1 MNQNEIMGMT
11 YFLCFLLGIVCI
23 GLMWWSDISSQ
34 KHIEKGWDEAW
45 KGDKHDTTTTK
56 GHEAGA

>member
-1 MNQNEIMGMT
+1 MTQDEIMGTT

-34 KHIEKGWDEAW
+34 KRIEKSWDEAW
-45 KGDKHDTTTTK
+45 KGDKHDTTTN
-56 GHEAGA
+56 

>member
-1 MNQNEIMGMT
+1 MTQDEIMGTT

-34 KHIEKGWDEAW
+34 KHIEKGWDESW
-45 KGDKHDTTTTK
+45 KENNHDTTTN
-56 GHEAGA
+56 